1 MCSSDLLPN
10 RAARIAK
17 EGRKYGVSLGLI
29 TQRPSDLAEGVLSQC
44 GTILSMRLNNER
56 DQAFVKAAMPEGA
69 RGFLDSIPALRN
81 RECIAVGEGVATPI
95 RLLFD
100 NLDDNKRPA
109 SDDPLF
115 SELWRDTGGE
125 EQILERTIRR
135 WRAQGK

>member
-1 MCSSDLLPN
+1 
-10 RAARIAK
+10 
-17 EGRKYGVSLGLI
+17 
-29 TQRPSDLAEGVLSQC
+29 
-44 GTILSMRLNNER
+44 MRLNNER
-56 DQAFVKAAMPEGA
+56 DQAFVRAAMPEGA

-100 NLDDNKRPA
+100 TLDDAKRPA

-135 WRAQGK
+135 WRAQCK

>member
-1 MCSSDLLPN
+1 M
-10 RAARIAK
+10 
-17 EGRKYGVSLGLI
+17 
-29 TQRPSDLAEGVLSQC
+29 LSQC
-44 GTILSMRLNNER
+44 GTILSMRLNNDR
-56 DQAFVKAAMPEGA
+56 DQAFVRAAMPEGA

-100 NLDDNKRPA
+100 SLEDNKRPA

-125 EQILERTIRR
+125 EQILERTIKRCR
-135 WRAQGK
+135 SQGK